1 MKKSLILSALIGGM
15 SPYLPFWRFDS
26 ASQPVAVAIAI
37 FALSFVVIYPDE
49 IKRIGGKMIK
59 TKEGE
64 LTIKGNKVELTADLA
79 VVVRGIKE
87 AIMNGAE
94 TEESVKYEIDEA
106 VKIGLMNEEEFEAIK
121 KEKIKEIAKTLVGEL
136 LGGLFDED
144 KGE

>member
-1 MKKSLILSALIGGM
+1 
-15 SPYLPFWRFDS
+15 
-26 ASQPVAVAIAI
+26 
-37 FALSFVVIYPDE
+37 
-49 IKRIGGKMIK
+49 MIK

-64 LTIKGNKVELTADLA
+64 LTIKGNKAELMADLA

-136 LGGLFDED
+136 LGGLLDED